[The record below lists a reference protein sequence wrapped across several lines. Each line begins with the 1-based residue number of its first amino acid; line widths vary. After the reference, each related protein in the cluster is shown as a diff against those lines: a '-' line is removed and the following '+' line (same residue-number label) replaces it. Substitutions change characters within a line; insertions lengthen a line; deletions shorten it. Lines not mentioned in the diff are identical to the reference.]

1 MDWIVNSLE
10 GECSAGNT
18 ELWVTIWEGGWQ
30 GGGLRRQAWKCV
42 SAFSEF
48 LFYLL
53 ELWSI
58 SLDLESVSQFGLGLF
73 FFFFCI
79 LGFI

>member
-1 MDWIVNSLE
+1 M
-10 GECSAGNT
+10 
-18 ELWVTIWEGGWQ
+18 
-30 GGGLRRQAWKCV
+30 

-73 FFFFCI
+73 FFF
-79 LGFI
+79 LYSGFYLALSEASLASKHLRVLI